1 MANQSQDSE
10 IPTPAFLW
18 PAIRCGIEMA
28 LVGSVVLLAGL
39 PASNTL
45 YLGFVFI
52 SAIVAMTVVLF
63 WCLNQQ
69 MRAWIAYAQG
79 KPTGTGG
86 SWSLL
91 G

>member
-1 MANQSQDSE
+1 
-10 IPTPAFLW
+10 
-18 PAIRCGIEMA
+18 
-28 LVGSVVLLAGL
+28 
-39 PASNTL
+39 
-45 YLGFVFI
+45 
-52 SAIVAMTVVLF
+52 VVLF